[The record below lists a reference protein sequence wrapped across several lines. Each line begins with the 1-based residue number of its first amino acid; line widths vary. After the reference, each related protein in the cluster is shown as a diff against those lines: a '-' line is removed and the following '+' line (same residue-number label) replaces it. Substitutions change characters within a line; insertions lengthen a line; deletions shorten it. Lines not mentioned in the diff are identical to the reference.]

1 MLFDPDRPSVRRSDV
16 VNKTSAF
23 PTGLASA
30 LQDIIEEASR
40 ARESARSRGRQ
51 GPSTGS
57 GRPEIDGVYII
68 SVAARILEMHPQTL
82 RKYERAGLIRPTR
95 TEGMLRLYSELD
107 IARLRL
113 IKHLVGDLGLN
124 LAGVQLV
131 LELFNKLLKT
141 KVEIRRADD
150 ADARQALDE
159 SIDEMIALLY
169 SRRKQ

>member
-1 MLFDPDRPSVRRSDV
+1 MLFDRDRPSSGHSGFVH
-16 VNKTSAF
+16 KTSAF
-23 PTGLASA
+23 PLGLAA
-30 LQDIIEEASR
+30 AMQDILEEASR
-40 ARESARSRGRQ
+40 SRESARSRGRE
-51 GPSTGS
+51 GSASGSRPTG
-57 GRPEIDGVYII
+57 IDGVYII

-82 RKYERAGLIRPTR
+82 RKYERAGLVRPTR

-131 LELFNKLLKT
+131 LELFNNLIKA

-150 ADARQALDE
+150 AGAKQALNE
-159 SIDEMIALLY
+159 SIDEMIELLY
-169 SRRKQ
+169 SERKR

>member
-1 MLFDPDRPSVRRSDV
+1 MLFDPDRPSSRRSGV
-16 VNKTSAF
+16 VNKTSTF
-23 PTGLASA
+23 PTGLAAA

-40 ARESARSRGRQ
+40 ARESARPRGRQ
-51 GPSTGS
+51 GLSTGA
-57 GRPEIDGVYII
+57 GRPEFDGVYII

-82 RKYERAGLIRPTR
+82 RKYERAGLVRPTR

-141 KVEIRRADD
+141 KADIRRADD
-150 ADARQALDE
+150 ADAKQALDD

-169 SRRKQ
+169 SGRTR

>member
-1 MLFDPDRPSVRRSDV
+1 MLFDPDRPSTRRSGV
-16 VNKTSAF
+16 VNRTSPF
-23 PTGLASA
+23 PAGLAAA

-40 ARESARSRGRQ
+40 AREAKRSRGRQ
-51 GPSTGS
+51 GTSTDA

-82 RKYERAGLIRPTR
+82 RKYERAGLVRPTR

-131 LELFNKLLKT
+131 LELFNKLVKT
-141 KVEIRRADD
+141 KVEIRRVDD
-150 ADARQALDE
+150 ADAKQALDD

-169 SRRKQ
+169 SVRKR

>member
-1 MLFDPDRPSVRRSDV
+1 MLFDPDRPSTRRPGV
-16 VNKTSAF
+16 VNRTSSF
-23 PTGLASA
+23 PAGLAAA

-40 ARESARSRGRQ
+40 VRESKRARSRQ
-51 GPSTGS
+51 GPRTGAE
-57 GRPEIDGVYII
+57 RPEIDGVYII

-82 RKYERAGLIRPTR
+82 RKYERAGLVRPTR

-131 LELFNKLLKT
+131 LELFNKLVKT
-141 KVEIRRADD
+141 KVEIRRVDD
-150 ADARQALDE
+150 ADAKQALDE

-169 SRRKQ
+169 SERKR